1 MKKQAKGIFTLW
13 VPVIASIIVPGSGYV
28 LLGMPFR
35 GLQMLFFMAFL
46 GYITFNL
53 TGPDISPVGRFAG
66 GFAVWVL
73 SVLEVSR
80 IAKMQL
86 AKRQH

>member
-1 MKKQAKGIFTLW
+1 MKKQVKEMFPLW
-13 VPVIASIIVPGSGYV
+13 LPVIASIIVPGSGYV

-35 GLQMLFFMAFL
+35 GLQMLFFMVFL

-66 GFAVWVL
+66 GFAVWAL
-73 SVLEVSR
+73 SVLEVFR
-80 IAKMQL
+80 IAKIQL
-86 AKRQH
+86 VKRPH